1 MCWRKNKSYAVL
13 CWTGGDRISIPAG
26 EKIADGKASAWRN
39 CFDLSEWAGA
49 FGDLGTFI
57 PFVVGYVTIL
67 KVDPRGILFVFG
79 VMLIFNG
86 LYYRTPIPVQPMKA
100 IGGAAITQAAVITP
114 GVVWGAGIFTGLF
127 WLAMGLTGAMSFVA
141 KIISRPVIKGIA
153 LGLGLSFII
162 EGIRLMTTDFIVA
175 VVALAVTFM
184 LLNNKRVPAMF
195 VLIILGIIAALV
207 KNPGLYGQLSGIH
220 FDFRL
225 PHFTIGQVTWSDFIK
240 GTLILGIAQVPL
252 TLGNAVMVTT
262 AENNRLFPRRPVTEK
277 KIAIS
282 HGVMNLFSPLL
293 GGIPMCHGA
302 GGMAGHVRF
311 GAHTGGAL
319 VILGVVLLAAGLFFS
334 SSVLLIFEIF
344 PPSILGVF
352 LFFAGLELASSARD
366 AGKEK
371 SDYYILLVT
380 AGFATWN
387 MGVGFLAGFLMQ
399 ELIKRKIFKI

>member
-1 MCWRKNKSYAVL
+1 MFWRKNRLYVFL
-13 CWTGGDRISIPAG
+13 DRQGGDHISIPAG
-26 EKIADGKASAWRN
+26 VKIADGTVGAWRN
-39 CFDLSEWAGA
+39 RFNLPEWAGA

-57 PFVVGYVTIL
+57 PFVVGYITVMKI
-67 KVDPRGILFVFG
+67 DPQGILFVFG
-79 VMLIFNG
+79 VMLIFSG

-114 GVVWGAGIFTGLF
+114 GIVWGAGIFTGLF
-127 WLAMGLTGAMSFVA
+127 WLTMGLTGAMNIIA
-141 KIISRPVIKGIA
+141 KITSRPVIKGIA

-162 EGIRLMTTDFIVA
+162 EGIRLMKTDFIVA
-175 VVALAVTFM
+175 LIALAVTFM
-184 LLNNKRVPAMF
+184 LLSSKRVPAMF

-207 KNPGLYGQLSGIH
+207 KNPGLFGELSCIH

-225 PHFTIGQVTWSDFIK
+225 PHFTIGQVTWSDFVK
-240 GTLILGIAQVPL
+240 GALILGIAQVPL

-262 AENNRLFPRRPVTEK
+262 SENNRLFPRRPVTEK

-282 HGVMNLFSPLL
+282 HGIMNLFSPLF

-319 VILGVVLLAAGLFFS
+319 VILGVILLAVGLFFS

-366 AGKEK
+366 AGREK

-387 MGVGFLAGFLMQ
+387 MGIGFLAGILMQ
-399 ELIKRKIFKI
+399 ELLKRKIFKV